1 LNVTAMAQ
9 TLQISK
15 PETPEQFK
23 EYYDLRWRILR
34 APWDR
39 LRGSEKDEFDETA
52 DHVTVRDED
61 GRLLAVGRLHMNNAR
76 EAQIRYMATEEFCRG
91 FGIGRALI
99 GRLEEIARD
108 RGAERIVLNARA
120 HVVGFYQR
128 YGFVVTGPGPTLFD
142 KLKHSRMEKSLLEEN
157 PVSVQI

>member
-1 LNVTAMAQ
+1 MKQ
-9 TLQISK
+9 ILQIGK

-39 LRGSEKDEFDETA
+39 LRGSEMDEFDEAA
-52 DHVTVRDED
+52 DHVTVRDVD
-61 GRLLAVGRLHMNNAR
+61 GRLLGIGRLHMNNAQ
-76 EAQIRYMATEEFCRG
+76 EAQIRFMATEEFCRG

-99 GRLEEIARD
+99 GKLEEIARD

-157 PVSVQI
+157 PISVQI

>member
-1 LNVTAMAQ
+1 MNVTAMTQ
-9 TLQISK
+9 TLQIGK

-23 EYYDLRWRILR
+23 EYFDLRWRILR

-128 YGFVVTGPGPTLFD
+128 FGFTVTGPGPTLFD
-142 KLKHSRMEKSLLEEN
+142 KLKHSRMEKSLLE
-157 PVSVQI
+157 

>member
-1 LNVTAMAQ
+1 MKQ
-9 TLQISK
+9 ILQIGK

-39 LRGSEKDEFDETA
+39 LRGSEMDEFDEAA
-52 DHVTVRDED
+52 DHVTVRDVD
-61 GRLLAVGRLHMNNAR
+61 GRLLGIGRLHMNNVQ
-76 EAQIRYMATEEFCRG
+76 EAQIRFMATEEFCRG

-99 GRLEEIARD
+99 GKLEEIARD
-108 RGAERIVLNARA
+108 RGAEHIVLNARA
-120 HVVGFYQR
+120 YVVGFYQR

>member
-9 TLQISK
+9 TLQIGK

-128 YGFVVTGPGPTLFD
+128 FGFTVTGPGPTLFD
-142 KLKHSRMEKSLLEEN
+142 KLKHSRMEKSLLEKI
-157 PVSVQI
+157 Q

>member
-1 LNVTAMAQ
+1 MTQ
-9 TLQISK
+9 TLQIGK

-23 EYYDLRWRILR
+23 EYFDLRWRILR

-39 LRGSEKDEFDETA
+39 LRGSEKDELDETA

-61 GRLLAVGRLHMNNAR
+61 GRLLGVGRLHMNNAQ
-76 EAQIRYMATEEFCRG
+76 EAQIRFMATEEFCRG

-108 RGAERIVLNARA
+108 RGAERIVLNARDN
-120 HVVGFYQR
+120 VLGFYR
-128 YGFVVTGPGPTLFD
+128 RFGYEVTGPGPTMFD
-142 KLKHSRMEKSLLEEN
+142 KVKHSRMERRL
-157 PVSVQI
+157 

>member
-1 LNVTAMAQ
+1 MAQ
-9 TLQISK
+9 TLLIGK
-15 PETPEQFK
+15 PESPEQFK
-23 EYYDLRWRILR
+23 EYFDLRWRILR

-99 GRLEEIARD
+99 GRLEKIARD

-128 YGFVVTGPGPTLFD
+128 FGFTVTGPGPTLFD
-142 KLKHSRMEKSLLEEN
+142 KLKHSRMEKSLLEKI
-157 PVSVQI
+157 Q

>member
-1 LNVTAMAQ
+1 MAQ
-9 TLQISK
+9 ILQIGK

-128 YGFVVTGPGPTLFD
+128 FGFTVTGPGPTLFD
-142 KLKHSRMEKSLLEEN
+142 KLKHSRMEKSLLEKI
-157 PVSVQI
+157 Q